1 MTQPTPDTKSPG
13 KGKLTGKNPKLQAR
27 PPVYSQPQTR
37 SKGQQ
42 EDFSHTGNGLHIIHK
57 YANRRLYNTSR
68 QEHLTLDGLLCLA
81 YEKIPFKV
89 ISARTKKDL
98 THQVL
103 LSAFLQHEKKSR
115 SPLLSKQ
122 ILLNL
127 VCLQASH
134 MRGAVEEHLNHYFK
148 KLSEQ
153 IEPLYPEVGKII
165 SGKDNTGSF
174 FSMAQH
180 NLNAL
185 NELKPA
191 PKKSAGA
198 TPPKASTKP

>member
-1 MTQPTPDTKSPG
+1 MTRPTPAPKVSNKGQAVGKTPKS
-13 KGKLTGKNPKLQAR
+13 QAK
-27 PPVYSQPQTR
+27 PPSSSQPQASANR
-37 SKGQQ
+37 RQKASPAAIEGP
-42 EDFSHTGNGLHIIHK
+42 HLIHK
-57 YANRRLYNTSR
+57 YANRRLYSTSR
-68 QEHLTLDGLLCLA
+68 RQHLTLDGLLGLV

-89 ISARTKKDL
+89 ISAKTKRDL

-115 SPLLSKQ
+115 SPLLSNR

-127 VCLQASH
+127 ICLQASH
-134 MRGAVEEHLNHYFK
+134 MRGVVEEHLDHYFE

-153 IEPLYPEVGKII
+153 IEPLSPEVGKII
-165 SGKDNTGSF
+165 SGKDNTASF

-185 NELKPA
+185 NELRPG
-191 PKKSAGA
+191 PKKGAG
-198 TPPKASTKP
+198 TPASKASTKP

>member
-1 MTQPTPDTKSPG
+1 MTQPTPAAKGSS
-13 KGKLTGKNPKLQAR
+13 KGKPTKKIPKPQAK
-27 PPVYSQPQTR
+27 PSSSQPQAKA
-37 SKGQQ
+37 SKRREAFPTAIEGP
-42 EDFSHTGNGLHIIHK
+42 HIIHK

-68 QEHLTLDGLLCLA
+68 REHLTLGGLLALA

-89 ISARTKKDL
+89 ISAKTKRDL
-98 THQVL
+98 TRQVL

-115 SPLLSKQ
+115 SPLLSNR

-127 VCLQASH
+127 ICLQASH
-134 MRGAVEEHLNHYFK
+134 MLGVVEEHLDHYLEK
-148 KLSEQ
+148 MSEQ

-165 SGKDNTGSF
+165 SGKDDTGSF

-185 NELKPA
+185 KEQKPWS
-191 PKKSAGA
+191 KRSAG
-198 TPPKASTKP
+198 TPPSKASPKP